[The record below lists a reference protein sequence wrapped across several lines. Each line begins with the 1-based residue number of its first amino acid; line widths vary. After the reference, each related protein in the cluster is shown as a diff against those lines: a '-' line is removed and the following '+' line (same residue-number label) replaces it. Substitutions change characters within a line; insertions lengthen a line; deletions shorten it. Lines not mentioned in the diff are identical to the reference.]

1 MQDKIEHLK
10 RLFTQKDRVGIIIIP
25 DPDSIASAFA
35 FQTLIK
41 QWVHHCETIH
51 LTETQ
56 RLDNRAM
63 LSLLK
68 LRYKPFRQ
76 SDLSRYSKLVML
88 DGQPSHNL
96 LLCHLSFSVIID
108 HHPSTLEHPVPFT
121 DIRINYGATASIMT
135 EYLLQAD
142 IRITPRLATALYYA
156 IKTDTD
162 MFRRTSSH
170 HDLNILGH
178 LLPKIK
184 IGVLRTIEGSEI
196 PRTLLKYI
204 SKALADVSFHK
215 SLAYVHIGNVERDEI
230 CPILAD
236 FLLRIKGI
244 TWSIVSA
251 ITEKHLTIVMRSWRE
266 RKDVG
271 KMAVKTFLRL
281 GKAGGH
287 RYAARAEIPL
297 SSIPAEYS
305 PLDADRIGAFILDS
319 INNHHRSSELK

>member
-1 MQDKIEHLK
+1 MQDKIEHLR

-35 FQTLIK
+35 FQTMIK
-41 QWVHHCETIH
+41 HWVHHCETIH

-63 LSLLK
+63 LRLLK
-68 LRYKPFRQ
+68 LKYKPFRQ
-76 SDLSRYSKLVML
+76 VDLSRYSKFVML
-88 DGQPSHNL
+88 DGQPSHNPL
-96 LLCHLSFSVIID
+96 LSNLSFSVIID
-108 HHPSTLEHPVPFT
+108 HHPSSLEQPVPFT
-121 DIRINYGATASIMT
+121 DIRVNYGATASIMT
-135 EYLLQAD
+135 EYLLHAD

-184 IGVLRTIEGSEI
+184 IGVMRMIEGSEI

-244 TWSIVSA
+244 DWSIVSA
-251 ITEKHLTIVMRSWRE
+251 TMEKHLTIVLRSWRE

-271 KMAVKTFLRL
+271 KLAVKTFLHL

-287 RYAARAEIPL
+287 RYAARAEVPL
-297 SSIPAEYS
+297 TSIPEKYT
-305 PLDADRIGAFILDS
+305 PLNADNIGRFILDS
-319 INNHHRSSELK
+319 INSHHRPEE

>member
-1 MQDKIEHLK
+1 MQDKIELLK
-10 RLFTQKDRVGIIIIP
+10 RQFTQKDRVGIIIIP

-35 FQTLIK
+35 FQTMIK
-41 QWVHHCETIH
+41 HWVHHCETIH

-63 LSLLK
+63 LRLLK
-68 LRYKPFRQ
+68 LKYKPFRQ
-76 SDLSRYSKLVML
+76 VDLSRYSKLVML
-88 DGQPSHNL
+88 DGQPSHNPL
-96 LLCHLSFSVIID
+96 LSNLSFSVIID
-108 HHPSTLEHPVPFT
+108 HHPGSLEHHVPFT

-184 IGVLRTIEGSEI
+184 IGVMRMIEGSEI

-215 SLAYVHIGNVERDEI
+215 SLAYVHIGNVERDEM

-244 TWSIVSA
+244 NWSIVSA
-251 ITEKHLTIVMRSWRE
+251 TTEKHLTIVLRSWRE

-271 KMAVKTFLRL
+271 KIAVKSFFRL

-297 SSIPAEYS
+297 TSIPEKYT
-305 PLDADRIGAFILDS
+305 PLNADRIGQFILDS
-319 INNHHRSSELK
+319 INNHHRSAE